1 MAELVKVAN
10 VSEVTA
16 GKAKTV
22 NAKGTAIAL
31 YNVAGKFY
39 ATQNNC
45 LHRSG
50 PLGDGQLNS
59 DVVTCPWHG
68 WQYDVKDGQNKAI
81 PTAKLKVYRT
91 EVKGE
96 EVYVEV

>member
-1 MAELVKVAN
+1 MPELVKVAN
-10 VSEVTA
+10 TNDVPQ
-16 GKAKTV
+16 GKAKVVT
-22 NAKGTAIAL
+22 AKGTAIAL

-45 LHRSG
+45 LHRGG
-50 PLGDGQLNS
+50 PLGDGQLNNE
-59 DVVTCPWHG
+59 VVTCPWHG
-68 WQYDVKDGQNKAI
+68 WQYDVTSGQNKVM
-81 PTAKLKVYRT
+81 PQVKLKVYRT